1 MNKTKMEA
9 ASREQLNRFIDDLRK
24 ELVLNRMQLAE
35 SARQVKSLMSR
46 LEAAESSAESLRF
59 TLAERD
65 QLEVQLRSEFEKHLL
80 IKGAE
85 LARIRQFVAE
95 KDASIR
101 SLSRIPEPV
110 QDNSGFVAELED
122 INRSLAAEMEAR
134 LAEKTRQLEKL
145 QSMVEKKE
153 MLLEKLSA
161 EFRGHLVAKDS
172 QIKSLNGL
180 LRKNTLDISSAE
192 KYRSLARISEDAS
205 RQASEENAW
214 LKSELAEAQKAIAM
228 RDSAIREEATRF
240 AEFSAELNR
249 KSDGRIQELVKE
261 FSEKEIALK
270 IELEKVRAQAAKQE
284 IEASAKQK
292 EIDLAI
298 DSFVSVS
305 QKVLSFKTPDAMAA
319 YREKEVSDLKKLLDQ
334 RAEQLSIKEAELKGV
349 LQDIAARERALSESE
364 RELNSLL
371 RKAEEK
377 ADLVAGSEAEIRRG
391 EKILLLQQ
399 QAFQKQ
405 MAMLEELGYGF
416 KELKAPKVEMKEPAP
431 IMSQKVEEVLV
442 QKPLKQELTV
452 PVQQSP
458 RILKILKPK
467 PFIRKETI
475 EAPVP
480 PAVPVELS
488 SEPIKIPARDIEVKA
503 PHELFGKD
511 RDGFPEM
518 EELVSMI
525 EVARSHGDSDEAIK
539 ASLVA
544 SGYDREK
551 VEIAFRK
558 S

>member
-24 ELVLNRMQLAE
+24 ELVLNRMQVAE

-46 LEAAESSAESLRF
+46 LEAAESSAESLRSN
-59 TLAERD
+59 LAERD
-65 QLEVQLRSEFEKHLL
+65 QLEAQLRSEFEKHVL
-80 IKGAE
+80 IKEAE
-85 LARIRQFVAE
+85 LARIRQLVAE

-110 QDNSGFVAELED
+110 QDNSGLVAELED

-161 EFRGHLVAKDS
+161 EFRGHLAAKDS

-180 LRKNTLDISSAE
+180 LRKNTLDFSSAE

-205 RQASEENAW
+205 RLASEENAG

-228 RDSAIREEATRF
+228 RDSAIRDEAARF
-240 AEFSAELNR
+240 AEFSAELGR
-249 KSDGRIQELVKE
+249 KSDERIQELVKE

-270 IELEKVRAQAAKQE
+270 IELETVRARAAEQE

-349 LQDIAARERALSESE
+349 LQDIAVRERALSGRE

-377 ADLVAGSEAEIRRG
+377 ADLVAGSESEIRRS

-405 MAMLEELGYGF
+405 MAMLEEIGYEF
-416 KELKAPKVEMKEPAP
+416 KELKPKVEMKEPAP

-467 PFIRKETI
+467 PFILKETI

-480 PAVPVELS
+480 PAVPVGLS
-488 SEPIKIPARDIEVKA
+488 SEPVKIPAQGIEVKA
-503 PHELFGKD
+503 PHELFGRD

-544 SGYDREK
+544 SGYDLEK
-551 VEIAFRK
+551 VELAFRK
-558 S
+558 I